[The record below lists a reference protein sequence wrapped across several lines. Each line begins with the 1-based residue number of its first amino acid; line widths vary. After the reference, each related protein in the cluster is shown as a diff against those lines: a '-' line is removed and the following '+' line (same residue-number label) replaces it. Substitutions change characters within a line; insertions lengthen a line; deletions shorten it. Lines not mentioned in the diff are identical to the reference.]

1 MAEENKTV
9 AIYLSLSQD
18 ANAINMEHLRLIRSI
33 YQDLTKV
40 DDLDDHE
47 IDEKALDDVC
57 QQLNLSKE
65 GVDREYLRLCVKY
78 DDIHRS
84 KMGLK
89 ALDQTSSILA
99 NNKVNSRST
108 PSEASSSTIPKS
120 LNNIDINNRNET
132 SSVPQQQTPPVVL
145 NECVCVLSM
154 KMDTE
159 EIQDFISNFLFQQLQ
174 KQSSTTN
181 NASASDHFRQ
191 SPQHSTSTTI
201 VTQDRTKLP
210 FGCVLDLFIRHQL
223 ENRGIIS
230 FVHAQ
235 TRFRLVEPISLTDD
249 FSTWHFDHFHDLFDI
264 WLKPCSTQL
273 FPKQWRFADN
283 GQIYY
288 QVNDAY
294 NKINDD
300 TETMTIERPN
310 TSSLE
315 SFIRDICL
323 KENNGMTDVWLKQ
336 LRELEDIITYS
347 HLANLKETDWN
358 GIVKLSM
365 NAKKTIKKYV
375 DREKQTA
382 DDEKRKTIAK
392 KDENQNEKEKQGTN
406 ILFSVYSFSFLNFFF
421 LESVTSYSKSELL
434 ANLHMI
440 KLFFYHSL
448 KDNFD
453 LKQSKIIAKLNP
465 ECVELSFNEIRE
477 EGFSDDGL
485 FDNMKEFFLP
495 LTITEHE
502 LKMERHNHQNLRKQR
517 EEEQQTLI
525 DDIKSV
531 EYIYNEHVSIYWTY
545 DENLTMAQK
554 ELHDEY
560 LIYIR
565 KKSEQVKNINRN
577 NEHEQAQFVQQLDQE
592 WKEREQKLEQNIS
605 EHQQFKD
612 DIDKVIKD
620 YERQLDEKRNQ
631 LKNVQFELNKKQK
644 VVHKKLVK
652 PHRGFIM
659 FGPPGTGKSEIM
671 SKLATKIG
679 IQMVGPPL
687 AAGELNRPLVGESER
702 IIIALCT
709 RCNRIPYTQCCV
721 SIDEIDSL
729 APKRDEDSSEG
740 KVDKISVLLSLI
752 EGIKDIPN
760 LMIFC
765 ATNRLHMMDEAFLRR
780 MSGKFFVGRPSSE
793 ARRNIL
799 SQIPDW
805 ALEPDMLERLTI
817 ATTNFS
823 GAAVG
828 YVYHLK
834 KHTRSYG

>member
-1 MAEENKTV
+1 MAEQNKTV
-9 AIYLSLSQD
+9 AKYLSLSQD
-18 ANAINMEHLRLIRSI
+18 ASSINMDNLRNIQSI
-33 YQDLTKV
+33 YKNLTKV

-47 IDEKALDDVC
+47 INEKALDDVC
-57 QQLNLSKE
+57 QQSNLIQE
-65 GVDREYLRLCVKY
+65 GSDREYLRLCVRY

-84 KMGLK
+84 KMQLK
-89 ALDQTSSILA
+89 ALYQANSILVNNKMNTIPATSKQQTSPL
-99 NNKVNSRST
+99 
-108 PSEASSSTIPKS
+108 
-120 LNNIDINNRNET
+120 
-132 SSVPQQQTPPVVL
+132 VL
-145 NECVCVLSM
+145 DECLCVLSM
-154 KMDTE
+154 KMNTK
-159 EIQDFISNFLFQQLQ
+159 EIQDFISKFLLQQIQ
-174 KQSSTTN
+174 KQPSITKNRSVT
-181 NASASDHFRQ
+181 DHCRQ
-191 SPQHSTSTTI
+191 SPQNSASTTT

-210 FGCVLDLFIRHQL
+210 FGCVLDSFIRHQL

-230 FVHAQ
+230 FAHPQ

-264 WLKPCSTQL
+264 WLKPCSDQV
-273 FPKQWRFADN
+273 FPKQWRFATN
-283 GQIYY
+283 GQIYW

-294 NKINDD
+294 NKINDSG
-300 TETMTIERPN
+300 EAMTIERPN
-310 TSSLE
+310 TNSLE
-315 SFIRDICL
+315 SFIGDICL
-323 KENNGMTDVWLKQ
+323 KENNGMNDIWLKQ
-336 LRELEDIITYS
+336 LRELEDITTYS
-347 HLANLKETDWN
+347 HLANLKETDWDR
-358 GIVKLSM
+358 IVKLSM
-365 NAKKTIKKYV
+365 NAKKTIKTYV

-382 DDEKRKTIAK
+382 VDEKRKKIATK
-392 KDENQNEKEKQGTN
+392 FEDENEKQ
-406 ILFSVYSFSFLNFFF
+406 
-421 LESVTSYSKSELL
+421 ESVASYSTSELL

-448 KDNFD
+448 RDTVD
-453 LKQSKIIAKLNP
+453 LKPSTTIAKLDP
-465 ECVELSFNEIRE
+465 QCVELSFQEIRE

-502 LKMERHNHQNLRKQR
+502 LKMERHNHQVLREQR
-517 EEEQQTLI
+517 ENEEKKLT
-525 DDIKSV
+525 DEIKSLKYLYDEQV
-531 EYIYNEHVSIYWTY
+531 GIYWTY
-545 DENLTMAQK
+545 DELITRAEK
-554 ELHDEY
+554 ELQDKCLAY
-560 LIYIR
+560 LR
-565 KKSEQVKNINRN
+565 KKSEQMKNINRR
-577 NEHEQAQFVQQLDQE
+577 NEHEQAAFVQLSDQE
-592 WKEREQKLEQNIS
+592 WKKKEQNLEQNIN
-605 EHQQFKD
+605 EYQQLKD
-612 DIDKVIKD
+612 DVNKVVKG
-620 YERQLDEKRNQ
+620 YEKELDEKRNQ

-644 VVHKKLVK
+644 AVHKKLVK

-793 ARRNIL
+793 ARQNIL

-805 ALEPDMLERLTI
+805 VLETDMLERLTI

-834 KHTRSYG
+834 DTREAMA